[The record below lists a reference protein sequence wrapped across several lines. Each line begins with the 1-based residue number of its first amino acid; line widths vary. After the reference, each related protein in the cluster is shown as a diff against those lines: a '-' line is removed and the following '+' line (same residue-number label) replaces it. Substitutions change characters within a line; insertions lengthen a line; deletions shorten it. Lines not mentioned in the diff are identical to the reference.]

1 MKEDLRRA
9 KESTKFEEEII
20 TYSLLNEFNAGLQV
34 EAEEVNEAPFDAL
47 TLVLLLLQ
55 DEHGVVEQLL
65 KLLVG
70 VVMQSCSKS
79 SATER
84 ERI

>member
-1 MKEDLRRA
+1 MSAHR
-9 KESTKFEEEII
+9 
-20 TYSLLNEFNAGLQV
+20 SLDEVNAGLQV
-34 EAEEVNEAPFDAL
+34 EAEVNEAPLDAF

-70 VVMQSCSKS
+70 VVDAELLKRVELPRDGECNK
-79 SATER
+79 
-84 ERI
+84 I

>member
-1 MKEDLRRA
+1 MSAHR
-9 KESTKFEEEII
+9 
-20 TYSLLNEFNAGLQV
+20 SLDEVNAGLQV
-34 EAEEVNEAPFDAL
+34 EAEVNEAPFNAF

-70 VVMQSCSKS
+70 VVDAELLKRVQLQRDGECNK
-79 SATER
+79 
-84 ERI
+84 I